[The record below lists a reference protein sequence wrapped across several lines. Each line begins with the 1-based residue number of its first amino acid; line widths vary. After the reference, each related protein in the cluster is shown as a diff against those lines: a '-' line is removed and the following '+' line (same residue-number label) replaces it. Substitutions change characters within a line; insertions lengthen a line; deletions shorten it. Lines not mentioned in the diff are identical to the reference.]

1 MLVLSIDVGIKNLAM
16 CIFDNGHLRKWEIL
30 NIAVPKAEEIV
41 KGPSCS
47 GIALCRKKVAFRK
60 GTQYYCKVHSKAFQS
75 HSINPKHTTEPYLKR
90 QKVDFLHA
98 KMKEAGIS
106 CCTKKADNIYLLVN
120 HYSAHAMTAIPPQK
134 VVKCNDI
141 SLIEIGRNL
150 CYQFDTLLQSFPFV
164 DHIIIENQ
172 ISPLASRM
180 KSIQGMICQYF
191 IMRMPNANIEFVSS
205 ANKLKVIPEGI
216 VTGTLEEESDELTI
230 TSTTYQ
236 DRKKKSILFCDF
248 YLEKYY
254 SEFQSFFSNHK
265 KKDDLA
271 DCLLQGIWFITIRL
285 KNGLT

>member
-30 NIAVPKAEEIV
+30 NIALPKAEEIV
-41 KGPSCS
+41 SHHSCS
-47 GIALCRKKVAFRK
+47 GIALCSKKVAFKR
-60 GTQYYCKVHSKAFQS
+60 GPQYYCKVHSKAFQS

-98 KMKEAGIS
+98 KMKEAGIACS
-106 CCTKKADNIYLLVN
+106 AKKADNIHLLVN
-120 HYSAHAMTAIPPQK
+120 HYSAHAMTAIPTPK

-150 CYQFDTLLQSFPFV
+150 CYQFDTLLHSFPLV

-191 IMRMPNANIEFVSS
+191 IMRMPTANIEFVSS
-205 ANKLKVIPEGI
+205 ANKLKVIPEEI
-216 VTGTLEEESDELTI
+216 VTGTEQEEL
-230 TSTTYQ
+230 TSTTSYQ
-236 DRKKKSILFCDF
+236 DRKKKSILYCDF

-254 SEFQSFFSNHK
+254 SEFHSFFSNHK